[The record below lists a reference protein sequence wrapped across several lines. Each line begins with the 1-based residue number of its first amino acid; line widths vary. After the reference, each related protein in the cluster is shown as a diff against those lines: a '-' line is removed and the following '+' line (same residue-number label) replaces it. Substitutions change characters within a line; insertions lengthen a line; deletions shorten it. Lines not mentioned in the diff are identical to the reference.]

1 MKSRVFTII
10 SALSLVLASCQT
22 PAPMVVNDPC
32 DASRDPASERLMCA
46 KVFEN
51 SQDLAPPIT
60 DPAAP
65 VTFKTINKKLEW
77 DKWIET
83 EIDFL
88 RFYSERSLKRGTDS
102 NGLHGTEVW
111 GFANYKAYVEARDIL
126 NRIPIGKLD
135 INRSLIMKIHEAG
148 SEGIKKEAWLMGK
161 LMPKNMSVGNSTG
174 FKVRQ
179 NIGGD
184 PVFHPLKESQYEA
197 LKSNPWIKKFIELP
211 WPLSRKEKRR
221 GWIVYGDYRTV
232 QSAVNELSTW
242 YYKNK
247 KTMDPIDLAAE
258 FQYRFVSIH
267 PFIDGNGRTSMLLAN
282 RILQEAGYPGVMNTF
297 PGYDIYYDLGTW
309 KQVFR
314 NSVAQYG
321 EMVRDVVISDPAVPT
336 VNNINRD
343 HEPRTAL
350 LPPEASNDKKSQWG
364 ELDTRLKK
372 KFKWMNDTISAKNK
386 FIKIGDG
393 TYTMLTDGFF
403 YNSMGIPHALFNR
416 KLYPIADRTY
426 LLYGE
431 GGELA
436 PHVFARRSLTLA
448 HRKVFRDHMQ
458 YAMDLQAGKIQAKD
472 IEVIPYDV
480 IKNANERGDIYL
492 HPWQV
497 NVFEN
502 AITIKDTD
510 PLAIL
515 AQTRGY
521 HTDFEKSFNQRT
533 GISMSD
539 VVAQYQFMEMKF
551 SKYMDYAKS
560 VNNTNMINTIMKSR
574 EKYFEAAKS
583 ILAEGEKQIENAP
596 ASLQITIKKAPR
608 VTFFE
613 KYKSY
618 TNLAFPS
625 LKQALD
631 ARGDENIVLLR
642 SDMGSV
648 EKTGFISNQSY
659 IDLAKSL
666 PGYDS
671 FKLWVK
677 QMRDKVGD
685 DKHEPKGLEAQLR
698 KMIPGFD
705 KLAVRINSA
714 LQNNRYDRRG
724 VADEF
729 AREFVDHYTHALDT
743 PLKDHISLS
752 TSTDLY
758 FAYIGQGLEP
768 NIPFLAPGL
777 GGGIYFVRLNKSTLA
792 STMSTP
798 YPTEFEILSQ
808 KNISPFK
815 IIDKVTIEHFN
826 KEKNE
831 KKYETINAAV
841 DEAFYVFPE

>member
-1 MKSRVFTII
+1 
-10 SALSLVLASCQT
+10 
-22 PAPMVVNDPC
+22 
-32 DASRDPASERLMCA
+32 MCA

-51 SQDLAPPIT
+51 ANELIPPIM

-65 VTFKTINKKLEW
+65 VTFKTINQKLEW
-77 DKWIET
+77 DKWIEG

-88 RFYSERSLKRGTDS
+88 RFYSERSFKRGTES
-102 NGLHGTEVW
+102 KGKHGTEVW
-111 GFANYKAYVEARDIL
+111 GFENYKSYVEARDIL
-126 NRIPIGKLD
+126 NKIPVGKLD
-135 INRSLIMKIHEAG
+135 INRSLIVKIHEAG
-148 SEGIKKEAWLMGK
+148 SKGIKKEAWLMGK

-174 FKVRQ
+174 YKVRQ
-179 NIGGD
+179 NVGGD
-184 PVFHPLKESQYEA
+184 PILHPLKESQYEA
-197 LKSNPWIKKFIELP
+197 LKANPWIKKFIELP
-211 WPLSRKEKRR
+211 WPLSRKDKRR

-232 QSAVNELSTW
+232 QSAINELSVW

-247 KTMDPIDLAAE
+247 NTMDPIDLAAE

-267 PFIDGNGRTSMLLAN
+267 PFIDGNGRTSMLFAN

-297 PGYDIYYDLGTW
+297 PGYDIYYDLATW

-321 EMVRDVVISDPAVPT
+321 ELVRDVVITDPKVPS

-343 HEPRTAL
+343 WEPRTAL
-350 LPPEASNDKKSQWG
+350 LPTETGSEKRAQLI

-372 KFKWMNDTISAKNK
+372 KFKWMNDNISAKNK
-386 FIKIGDG
+386 FIQIGQG

-403 YNSMGIPHALFNR
+403 YNPMGIPHALFNG

-436 PHVFARRSLTLA
+436 PHIFARRSLTLA

-458 YAMDLQAGKIQAKD
+458 YAMDLQAGKINAKD

-480 IKNANERGDIYL
+480 IKEANERGDIYL

-497 NVFEN
+497 SVFEN

-510 PLAIL
+510 NFAIL
-515 AQTRGY
+515 AQTRGF
-521 HTDFEKSFNQRT
+521 HTDFEKSFSQRT
-533 GISMSD
+533 GISMAD

-574 EKYFEAAKS
+574 EKYFAAAKS
-583 ILAEGEKQIENAP
+583 ILAEGDKLIAA
-596 ASLQITIKKAPR
+596 ASPEVQAKIKTAPR
-608 VTFFE
+608 VTFLN
-613 KYKSY
+613 KYLFH
-618 TNLAFPS
+618 TNLAYSS
-625 LKQALD
+625 LKQAMD
-631 ARGDENIVLLR
+631 ARGDSTIVLLR

-648 EKTGFISNQSY
+648 EKTGFITNQSY

-666 PGYDS
+666 PGYES
-671 FKLWVK
+671 FKMWVK
-677 QMRDKVGD
+677 TMKDKVGD
-685 DKHEPKGLEAQLR
+685 DKHVPTGIEAQLR
-698 KMIPGFD
+698 KMIPSFD
-705 KLAVRINSA
+705 QLAVRINSA

-758 FAYIGQGLEP
+758 FGYIGQGLEP

-777 GGGIYFVRLNKSTLA
+777 GGGIYFVRLSKSNLA
-792 STMSTP
+792 ATMSTP
-798 YPTEFEILSQ
+798 FPLEYEILSQ

-826 KEKNE
+826 KEKSE
-831 KKYETINAAV
+831 KKFEELNAAV
-841 DEAFYVFPE
+841 DEVFYVFPE